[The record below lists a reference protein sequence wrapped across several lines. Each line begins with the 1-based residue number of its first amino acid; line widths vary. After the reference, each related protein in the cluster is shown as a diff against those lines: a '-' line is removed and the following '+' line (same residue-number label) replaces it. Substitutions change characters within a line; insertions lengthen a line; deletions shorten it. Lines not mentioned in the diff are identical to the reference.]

1 MDGPTDGTKTIYL
14 APPIFMYLKLKYL
27 LSFSIFFYLKHGLL
41 QEGEIR
47 NIVYTVEPGHVVTSI
62 KPVSN
67 GHLFLVLS

>member
-1 MDGPTDGTKTIYL
+1 MHGWTDGWDENNISCPSHFCVFKIEVFII
-14 APPIFMYLKLKYL
+14 IFY
-27 LSFSIFFYLKHGLL
+27 YLKHGLL

-62 KPVSN
+62 KPVSK